1 MASLKFFVTVLGK
14 YMVQAAYNYPKVAN
28 KTKDV
33 FHLTTQITFTC
44 IGADRTNGGVK
55 FSILSQSIP

>member
-1 MASLKFFVTVLGK
+1 
-14 YMVQAAYNYPKVAN
+14 MVKAAYNKPKVAN

-55 FSILSQSIP
+55 FCILSQSIP

>member
-1 MASLKFFVTVLGK
+1 M
-14 YMVQAAYNYPKVAN
+14 QAAYKKPKVSN

-33 FHLTTQITFTC
+33 FNLTTQNTFTC
-44 IGADRTNGGVK
+44 IGAGRTNGGVK